1 MFDYITCD
9 YPLPMPDEPK
19 GFTGCKDFQT
29 KDLENAMMT
38 YHIDTT
44 GQLYV
49 RGSLRGWYDEDVSED
64 DKNKLTPENRNVVLF
79 LYDYQTNDDKEFDY
93 SIEYELVILNGKVT
107 NCKLNQFEA
116 IPNSDRRHQQ
126 SVWDTRDKI
135 RREYMQTRFYLYFD
149 RPWCIATRWVFHRIH
164 KTLEYLSSKQYFVE
178 RSIHDIP
185 SKTYDVINK

>member
-1 MFDYITCD
+1 
-9 YPLPMPDEPK
+9 MPDDPK

-38 YHIDTT
+38 YHIDVS

-49 RGSLRGWYDEDVSED
+49 RGSLRGWYDGDVSEE

-107 NCKLNQFEA
+107 SCMLKQFEA
-116 IPNSDRRHQQ
+116 IPNSDRRRQQ
-126 SVWDTRDKI
+126 SVWDNRDKI

-149 RPWCIATRWVFHRIH
+149 RPWCIVTRWVFHRIH

-178 RSIHDIP
+178 RSMHDIP
-185 SKTYDVINK
+185 SKIYDVINK